1 MTLQEPSAT
10 TRISLHLA
18 SALGGIGFHHCY
30 ARRVE
35 IDFSGWRLI
44 GIFCLLCLSL
54 VCYRVSVLSRTI
66 DAAIQDV
73 VPAATTFILSLSSSI
88 LVYRGLFHRL
98 RHIPGPTLAR
108 LSSLY
113 LVKKSCEDDQF
124 HLHLEKL
131 HQRYG
136 DVVRIGLSILSLMLE
151 EP

>member
-1 MTLQEPSAT
+1 MSLQERST
-10 TRISLHLA
+10 TTQMSLYLT
-18 SALGGIGFHHCY
+18 SALAGIGFHYCY

-44 GIFCLLCLSL
+44 GVFCLLCLSL
-54 VCYRVSVLSRTI
+54 VYYRVSVLSCTI
-66 DAAIQDV
+66 DAAIQDMV
-73 VPAATTFILSLSSSI
+73 LAATTFILSMSSSI
-88 LVYRGLFHRL
+88 LLYRSLFHRL

-113 LVKKSCEDDQF
+113 LVKKSCENDQF
-124 HLHLEKL
+124 HLYLEKL

-136 DVVRIGLSILSLMLE
+136 DVVRIGLSNLSLMLE